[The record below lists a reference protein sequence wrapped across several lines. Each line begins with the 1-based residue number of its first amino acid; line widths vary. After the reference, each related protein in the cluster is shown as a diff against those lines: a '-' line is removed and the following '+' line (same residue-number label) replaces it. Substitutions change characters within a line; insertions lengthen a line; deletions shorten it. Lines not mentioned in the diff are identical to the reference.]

1 MSYITYRLPRAVE
14 ELRELFAECTRRKDY
29 SRIPADLTKVTYIT
43 VRLKTTDPLDPS
55 HSNLG
60 GSARGKAGIRS
71 CETDLEEAQDSDFWH
86 LCHVCNSC
94 CLEDCARTHCP
105 FRHAMCAVEDP
116 ILIQETLE
124 FLLIDARDQDVI
136 YFFEGLQANH
146 KTRRTLL
153 QFFRENY
160 DLVSAE
166 Q

>member
-1 MSYITYRLPRAVE
+1 
-14 ELRELFAECTRRKDY
+14 
-29 SRIPADLTKVTYIT
+29 
-43 VRLKTTDPLDPS
+43 
-55 HSNLG
+55 
-60 GSARGKAGIRS
+60 
-71 CETDLEEAQDSDFWH
+71 
-86 LCHVCNSC
+86 
-94 CLEDCARTHCP
+94 
-105 FRHAMCAVEDP
+105 MCAVEDP